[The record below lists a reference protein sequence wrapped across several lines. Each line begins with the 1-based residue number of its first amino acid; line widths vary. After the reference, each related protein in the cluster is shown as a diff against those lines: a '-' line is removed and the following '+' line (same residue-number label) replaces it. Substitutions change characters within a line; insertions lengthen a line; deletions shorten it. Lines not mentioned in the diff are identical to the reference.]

1 MWEDESPAAIL
12 SFMNLIPNYF
22 KLNDLFDIDPSSG
35 AKNFTYVFKGAVFFW
50 GMHYYDYLRVI

>member
-22 KLNDLFDIDPSSG
+22 KLTDLFDLKG
-35 AKNFTYVFKGAVFFW
+35 QAKNFTYVFKGAVFYW
-50 GMHYYDYLRVI
+50 GLHYYDYLRVI